1 MEDLKREFEQGP
13 GDMPRDQDLQ
23 VRRTPENGP
32 IPTQAGTI
40 QTEELR
46 QQYLQGSKGID
57 RRHTDDGAESAIR
70 GVNKLPRHRERAPRD
85 NDVDSARSTN
95 PTPYVPATIGSVCQ
109 PSQSVL
115 SPPRAHSVRD
125 GSSPG
130 QSRDD
135 LDVLRGS
142 NALSQDQ
149 ELRLWRENAELRREL
164 ELEKKRREEQ
174 SSRADQAQSV
184 AATLQEQLDVQ
195 EARLNSS
202 LVEIAEGNDVLAGV
216 VGNLKKENAELK
228 AELEDAR
235 SHIFSLQPYRKDLTP
250 EEAGRVSQEWRG
262 RPRKWY

>member
-1 MEDLKREFEQGP
+1 
-13 GDMPRDQDLQ
+13 
-23 VRRTPENGP
+23 
-32 IPTQAGTI
+32 
-40 QTEELR
+40 
-46 QQYLQGSKGID
+46 
-57 RRHTDDGAESAIR
+57 
-70 GVNKLPRHRERAPRD
+70 
-85 NDVDSARSTN
+85 
-95 PTPYVPATIGSVCQ
+95 
-109 PSQSVL
+109 
-115 SPPRAHSVRD
+115 
-125 GSSPG
+125 
-130 QSRDD
+130 
-135 LDVLRGS
+135 LRGS

-174 SSRADQAQSV
+174 SARADQEQSV

>member
-1 MEDLKREFEQGP
+1 
-13 GDMPRDQDLQ
+13 
-23 VRRTPENGP
+23 
-32 IPTQAGTI
+32 
-40 QTEELR
+40 
-46 QQYLQGSKGID
+46 
-57 RRHTDDGAESAIR
+57 
-70 GVNKLPRHRERAPRD
+70 
-85 NDVDSARSTN
+85 
-95 PTPYVPATIGSVCQ
+95 
-109 PSQSVL
+109 
-115 SPPRAHSVRD
+115 
-125 GSSPG
+125 
-130 QSRDD
+130 
-135 LDVLRGS
+135 LRGS